1 MTSLPEIK
9 SRALYTR
16 LLRYARPYWRMFAL
30 ALLAMIVASATE
42 PALPAL
48 LKIIFD
54 EGFVAKDVTI
64 IQLAPLVLV
73 GLFLLRGFAG
83 FVSAYAIAWVGSRV
97 VADIRQQMFR
107 RLLDLPIPFFERHA
121 TGTLVSK
128 FNHDVSQV
136 AAAASSV
143 ITVLVRETLTMIGL
157 LAWLLYLNWQ
167 LTLIALVV
175 APPIALI
182 TRAAA
187 NRIRALSRHTQQ
199 TMGEMT
205 QVLEEAIGG
214 RKVVKIFGGQQ
225 YEESRFVRAADR
237 VRSLGMKLTT
247 VSALSTP
254 AVQMFVS
261 IALALIIYFAA
272 LQSMRDETTVGG
284 FVSFIT
290 AMVMLLNPIRALT
303 GVNEAIQRGLAAAE
317 SIFGLLDQQPE
328 NDAGTRQLTRA
339 RGRIELCDVSFRYQ
353 ADGAPAL
360 DRISMIAEPGERV
373 ALVGK
378 SGSGKTTLA
387 NLIARFYAPDAGSIL
402 IDDVPIDALQLS
414 ALRANIAIVSQ
425 DVVLFDDTVSANIA
439 YGRSGDIAPAVI
451 EAAARAA
458 SAHEF
463 IVALPEGYATVI
475 GENGL
480 RLSGGQRQR
489 IAIAR
494 ALLKDAPIL
503 ILDEAT
509 SALDNESERQV
520 QAALEE
526 LMKHRTTLVIAHRL
540 STIERADRIVVL
552 EKGRI
557 VESGRHADLLAANGV
572 YARLHALQFRETAA
586 ITNDQ

>member
-1 MTSLPEIK
+1 
-9 SRALYTR
+9 
-16 LLRYARPYWRMFAL
+16 
-30 ALLAMIVASATE
+30 
-42 PALPAL
+42 
-48 LKIIFD
+48 
-54 EGFVAKDVTI
+54 
-64 IQLAPLVLV
+64 
-73 GLFLLRGFAG
+73 LFLLRGFAG

-261 IALALIIYFAA
+261 VALALIIYFAA

-353 ADGAPAL
+353 AGGALAL

-439 YGRSGDIAPAVI
+439 YGRSGDITPAVI

-489 IAIAR
+489 IAI
-494 ALLKDAPIL
+494 
-503 ILDEAT
+503 
-509 SALDNESERQV
+509 
-520 QAALEE
+520 
-526 LMKHRTTLVIAHRL
+526 
-540 STIERADRIVVL
+540 
-552 EKGRI
+552 
-557 VESGRHADLLAANGV
+557 
-572 YARLHALQFRETAA
+572 
-586 ITNDQ
+586 

>member
-1 MTSLPEIK
+1 
-9 SRALYTR
+9 
-16 LLRYARPYWRMFAL
+16 
-30 ALLAMIVASATE
+30 
-42 PALPAL
+42 
-48 LKIIFD
+48 
-54 EGFVAKDVTI
+54 
-64 IQLAPLVLV
+64 
-73 GLFLLRGFAG
+73 
-83 FVSAYAIAWVGSRV
+83 
-97 VADIRQQMFR
+97 
-107 RLLDLPIPFFERHA
+107 
-121 TGTLVSK
+121 
-128 FNHDVSQV
+128 
-136 AAAASSV
+136 
-143 ITVLVRETLTMIGL
+143 
-157 LAWLLYLNWQ
+157 
-167 LTLIALVV
+167 
-175 APPIALI
+175 
-182 TRAAA
+182 
-187 NRIRALSRHTQQ
+187 
-199 TMGEMT
+199 
-205 QVLEEAIGG
+205 
-214 RKVVKIFGGQQ
+214 
-225 YEESRFVRAADR
+225 
-237 VRSLGMKLTT
+237 
-247 VSALSTP
+247 
-254 AVQMFVS
+254 

-353 ADGAPAL
+353 ADGALAL

-439 YGRSGDIAPAVI
+439 YGRSGDITPAVI

-540 STIERADRIVVL
+540 STIVRADRIVVL

-557 VESGRHADLLAANGV
+557 VESGRHAELLAANGI
-572 YARLHALQFRETAA
+572 YARLHAMHFRETTAS
-586 ITNDQ
+586 TNDQ